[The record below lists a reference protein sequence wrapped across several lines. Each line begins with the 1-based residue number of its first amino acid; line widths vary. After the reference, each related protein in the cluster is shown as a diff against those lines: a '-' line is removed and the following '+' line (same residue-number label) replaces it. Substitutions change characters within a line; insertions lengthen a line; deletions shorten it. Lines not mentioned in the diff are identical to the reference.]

1 MVTDSGG
8 DRKII
13 CTCCKSQGEK
23 LKLMPHT
30 NMTFIN
36 RGVNSKSST
45 LSDHVATD
53 EHKWAVKEKNED
65 GISTDSLTSPKKVI
79 HEVPTY
85 SAIDS
90 SFRKMVEKDRKGLV
104 KLYNIAHYI
113 TVKGCAFTNFK
124 ESLALEKLHRV

>member
-1 MVTDSGG
+1 M
-8 DRKII
+8 
-13 CTCCKSQGEK
+13 
-23 LKLMPHT
+23 
-30 NMTFIN
+30 
-36 RGVNSKSST
+36 
-45 LSDHVATD
+45 
-53 EHKWAVKEKNED
+53 KEKNED